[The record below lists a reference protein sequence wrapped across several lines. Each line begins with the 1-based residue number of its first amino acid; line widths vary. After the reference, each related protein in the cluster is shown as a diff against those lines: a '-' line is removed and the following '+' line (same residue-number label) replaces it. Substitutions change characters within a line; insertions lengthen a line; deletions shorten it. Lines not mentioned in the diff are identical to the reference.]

1 MDTAR
6 VAERLAE
13 LYRRREFAIAR
24 NELFARD
31 AVSHAPTVAPV
42 RRGLAQAPARQQ
54 GALPQW
60 SRLIEQLHG
69 IEVEEPL
76 VAGNCFALTMALDS
90 TVPGHGRRT
99 LDGLCGYYLVAGDKI
114 VSEQFFY
121 TERGY

>member
-1 MDTAR
+1 MDTVR

-24 NELFARD
+24 SELFARD
-31 AVSHAPTVAPV
+31 AVSHAPKVAPI
-42 RRGLAQAPARQQ
+42 RRGLAPARQR
-54 GALPQW
+54 GALPPW

-69 IEVEEPL
+69 IDVEAPL

-99 LDGLCGYYLVAGDKI
+99 LEGLCGYYHVAGDKI

-121 TERGY
+121 TERG